1 MYTLTNE
8 AIELFKNNKPQI
20 ARITV
25 NPVAGESF
33 TITESDIL
41 TGGFQLNRS
50 SVSGNTIELGSVIAS
65 ELTLNLDNYEGKFQN
80 IQLEGAQLYVYIGVE
95 KEESTAD
102 NPIYHTVPFGYF
114 TVDEITKSQS
124 AVFAAALDDMM
135 KFDKTV
141 SSDFSFNVTVGDM
154 VINLCAKCGIML
166 ASSIS
171 GLPNSDYEIS
181 SKPEIDSLTYRQLLA
196 WCCQIMGVCAFMNH
210 EGKLVLKWYTQT
222 DVQVTPGDRYSS
234 SYDENTITVTGIYFS
249 NDEQSFLS
257 GSDEYAIDLTGNA
270 LISHD
275 EQTVLNNIYNTV
287 GNFTYMPFT
296 AEIDSAPHLE
306 PLDIIGFVDMNGT
319 NHISAITDWTYSLNK
334 NTVIAG
340 QGESAVKKTYASSNP
355 FTAAQTAIIERNKK
369 KQEKALS
376 QTEQFAL
383 NFNKTIANS
392 LGLYQTT
399 KSVID
404 GSKVIYYH
412 NKPTVEDSTYIF
424 TMRADGFAFANRT
437 EINPNDNWP
446 DDFWQY
452 GIDKEGNA
460 ILNYLYANKI
470 KADVIQAGK
479 LISENN
485 KTYFDLDN
493 SEIVTESDRTV
504 DDQNYKFKIVS
515 GNGEN
520 NLQLQEKRE
529 NEWVTICAIN
539 ITPRGISL
547 VKSVPE
553 IPDFVGKEPQR
564 SDYPEGI
571 SGNVAYLAD
580 HLLWSVKKA
589 TAPPTDSVGYRA
601 YDTSSDNPKSS
612 YYGSDRATID
622 GDATIKGKATITGD
636 TNVGGKMTANEIEI
650 MQSENKET
658 FRKSIHAVRSGG
670 VKSNVHEEDGGHDMF
685 LSWSGSDVLVGID
698 GEVNANVAS
707 RLLLSTPSS
716 TLHFV
721 DIAASYLADGVGV
734 ATVSNVLGT
743 PKIRDIGIKTEIR
756 GYLSFAKNTTGAM
769 TLMTLPN
776 GFKAPSRNVY
786 KLVPC
791 SGSRIARIYVTPSG
805 SLKCDWILNIAD
817 GSSYT
822 SNISWLQIDMEWDTD

>member
-95 KEESTAD
+95 KEESTSD
-102 NPIYHTVPFGYF
+102 NPIYHIVPFGYF

-270 LISHD
+270 LISHN

-287 GNFTYMPFT
+287 GNFAYMPFT

-452 GIDKEGNA
+452 GIDKDGNA
-460 ILNYLYANKI
+460 ILNFLQANKI
-470 KADVIQAGK
+470 SANLIEAGRIEAMSKEDSSSK
-479 LISENN
+479 LIIDLNEAYIETSDISEDGTGTALTLSNGGFYFAHKVSENN
-485 KTYFDLDN
+485 FIQILLSSLGFWLT
-493 SEIVTESDRTV
+493 
-504 DDQNYKFKIVS
+504 S
-515 GNGEN
+515 GNNGEQHMTVLGASTSIFEDIAATNINVKEEITTKKLSTSEKISTKDLELTDEN
-520 NLQLQEKRE
+520 NREK
-529 NEWVTICAIN
+529 
-539 ITPRGISL
+539 
-547 VKSVPE
+547 
-553 IPDFVGKEPQR
+553 
-564 SDYPEGI
+564 
-571 SGNVAYLAD
+571 
-580 HLLWSVKKA
+580 
-589 TAPPTDSVGYRA
+589 
-601 YDTSSDNPKSS
+601 
-612 YYGSDRATID
+612 
-622 GDATIKGKATITGD
+622 
-636 TNVGGKMTANEIEI
+636 
-650 MQSENKET
+650 
-658 FRKSIHAVRSGG
+658 FRRSIHAVRSGG
-670 VKSNVHEEDGGHDMF
+670 VKSNAHEEDGGHDMY

-698 GEVNANVAS
+698 GEANANAAS
-707 RLLLSTPSS
+707 RMLLSTPSS

-721 DIAASYLADGVGV
+721 DIADSCLADGVSA
-734 ATVSNVLGT
+734 ATVSEVLGT

-769 TLMTLPN
+769 TLMTLPTGYN
-776 GFKAPSRNVY
+776 PPTRNVY
-786 KLVPC
+786 KFVPC
-791 SGSRIARIYVTPSG
+791 SGSRMARIYVTPSG
-805 SLKCDWILNIAD
+805 RLRCDWILNIAD